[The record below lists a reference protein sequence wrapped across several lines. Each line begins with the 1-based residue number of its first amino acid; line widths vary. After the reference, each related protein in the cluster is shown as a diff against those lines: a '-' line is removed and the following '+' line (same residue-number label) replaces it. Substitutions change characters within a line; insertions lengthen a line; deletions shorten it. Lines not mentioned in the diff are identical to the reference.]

1 MMDKGRKALLV
12 GATGLVGGQLLNK
25 LIHSP
30 YYTEVVVLT
39 RTRLGITNT
48 KLKEAIFDFNQP
60 DASQVVADDVYCCL
74 GTTIKKA
81 GSQEAFRKVDFQYPL
96 EIAQMAKENG
106 AKKYVIVTALGAD
119 ATSSIFYSKV
129 KGELE
134 EALQKI
140 GFEAL
145 HLVRPS
151 LLLGDREERRVGE
164 KIGEG
169 VAKVLGPLML
179 GPLKKF
185 KAIGSDQVAQAMLA
199 FGKSGDKGVCVH
211 NSDALQAY

>member
-1 MMDKGRKALLV
+1 MMDKGRTALLV
-12 GATGLVGGQLLNK
+12 GATGLVGSQLLNK
-25 LIHSP
+25 LIHTP
-30 YYTEVVVLT
+30 YYHEVIVLT
-39 RTRLGITNT
+39 RSRLGITNT
-48 KLKEAIFDFNQP
+48 KLKEIIFDFNQP
-60 DASQVVADDVYCCL
+60 DGSQVVADDVYCCL

-81 GSQEAFRKVDFQYPL
+81 GSQEAFRKVDYQYPL
-96 EIAQMAKENG
+96 EIARLAKKNG

-119 ATSSIFYSKV
+119 ASSSIFYSRV

-134 EALQKI
+134 EAL
-140 GFEAL
+140 GTLGYEAL

-151 LLLGDREERRVGE
+151 LLLGDRQENRMGE

-169 VAKVLGPLML
+169 IAKLFGPLMF

-185 KAIGSDQVAQAMLA
+185 KAIDSAQVANAMLA
-199 FGKSGDKGVCVH
+199 FGKSGEKGTCIH